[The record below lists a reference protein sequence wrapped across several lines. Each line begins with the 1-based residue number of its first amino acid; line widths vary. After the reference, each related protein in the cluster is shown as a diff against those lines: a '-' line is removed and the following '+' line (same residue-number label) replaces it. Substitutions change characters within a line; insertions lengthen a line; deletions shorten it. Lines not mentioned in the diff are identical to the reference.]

1 MFEDRKKAGV
11 IGAEWLREAS
21 SGCWQGP
28 SHAGL
33 RRQLALGFHYDHS
46 KPLGSIECRS
56 DTDRPWTA
64 LRETPQFPPCG
75 EFPPPGTVRV
85 GVRPARRQSQQL
97 GRGDAGW
104 PGLGDAE
111 GSVRVSNQGV
121 FRRRED
127 KPCCPVG
134 CVGRRGGAGPQGLA

>member
-1 MFEDRKKAGV
+1 M
-11 IGAEWLREAS
+11 II
-21 SGCWQGP
+21 P
-28 SHAGL
+28 SHWEVSSAEVTRIGPGQRCEKL
-33 RRQLALGFHYDHS
+33 PS
-46 KPLGSIECRS
+46 S
-56 DTDRPWTA
+56 RPVA
-64 LRETPQFPPCG
+64 NS
-75 EFPPPGTVRV
+75 PPGTVRV
-85 GVRPARRQSQQL
+85 GARPARRQWQRL

-134 CVGRRGGAGPQGLA
+134 CVGRGGGAGPQGLA

>member
-75 EFPPPGTVRV
+75 EFPPGNSESGGEASEEAV
-85 GVRPARRQSQQL
+85 AA
-97 GRGDAGW
+97 AGEAMRA
-104 PGLGDAE
+104 GLGSE
-111 GSVRVSNQGV
+111 M
-121 FRRRED
+121 RR
-127 KPCCPVG
+127 
-134 CVGRRGGAGPQGLA
+134 AA

>member
-46 KPLGSIECRS
+46 KPLGSMSAEVTRIGPGQRCEKLPS
-56 DTDRPWTA
+56 SRPVA
-64 LRETPQFPPCG
+64 NF
-75 EFPPPGTVRV
+75 PPGTVRV
-85 GVRPARRQSQQL
+85 GARPARRQSQQL

-121 FRRRED
+121 FRTRED

-134 CVGRRGGAGPQGLA
+134 CVGRGGGAGPQGLA